1 MPACLGIW
9 ILKFLWRLVLF
20 QTAIGI
26 FTLAFSLPLGE
37 VVSSNTAW
45 LILHMKAKV
54 FVCLSALLLLGGGG
68 CASRKHTTQTEALSV
83 ARVMAINSS
92 SALAGRKERD
102 ARAMVSSISGSPD
115 VAFAM
120 LFDQDKNVFADF
132 FQPDQAP
139 RKNDLIAR
147 VKNCL
152 PIGADYFM
160 EDSDLEIAISRV
172 EDSSRLLGFVTVGI
186 RKK

>member
-1 MPACLGIW
+1 MLALGAFPNGDRDFHAGLFPPARRGCQLKHGLV
-9 ILKFLWRLVLF
+9 ILR
-20 QTAIGI
+20 
-26 FTLAFSLPLGE
+26 
-37 VVSSNTAW
+37 
-45 LILHMKAKV
+45 MKAKV